1 MFPGVFFFILK
12 GGIIMSNDF
21 NSYFQQ
27 ITDTFNSKID
37 ELIGKTRKE
46 TRDDLDQFEK
56 EIELIE
62 QGYSAEEV
70 LNMTKRK

>member
-1 MFPGVFFFILK
+1 MNMNEYLQKI
-12 GGIIMSNDF
+12 NAEW
-21 NSYFQQ
+21 NQ
-27 ITDTFNSKID
+27 KID
-37 ELIGKTRKE
+37 ALIDKTRKK

>member
-1 MFPGVFFFILK
+1 MNMNEYLQKI
-12 GGIIMSNDF
+12 NAEW
-21 NSYFQQ
+21 NQ
-27 ITDTFNSKID
+27 KID
-37 ELIGKTRKE
+37 TLIDKTRKDA
-46 TRDDLDQFEK
+46 RDDLDQFEK

>member
-1 MFPGVFFFILK
+1 MNI
-12 GGIIMSNDF
+12 NEYF
-21 NSYFQQ
+21 NQLNAEWNQ
-27 ITDTFNSKID
+27 KID
-37 ELIGKTRKE
+37 TLIDKTRKE

-70 LNMTKRK
+70 LEMMKNK

>member
-1 MFPGVFFFILK
+1 MN
-12 GGIIMSNDF
+12 MNE
-21 NSYFQQ
+21 YFQQ
-27 ITDTFNSKID
+27 ITNEWNAKID
-37 ELIGKTRKE
+37 SLVSDTRKE
-46 TRDDLDQFEK
+46 ARDDLDQFEK

>member
-12 GGIIMSNDF
+12 EEYIMNKYI
-21 NSYFQQ
+21 NEYFQQ
-27 ITDTFNSKID
+27 LNAEWDSKID
-37 ELIGKTRKE
+37 SLVNNARKE
-46 TRDDLDQFEK
+46 ARDDLDQFEK

-70 LNMTKRK
+70 LEMMKNK

>member
-56 EIELIE
+56 EIALIE

>member
-1 MFPGVFFFILK
+1 MNMNEYLQKI
-12 GGIIMSNDF
+12 NAEW
-21 NSYFQQ
+21 NQ
-27 ITDTFNSKID
+27 KID
-37 ELIGKTRKE
+37 TLIDKTRKE
-46 TRDDLDQFEK
+46 ARDDLDQFEK

>member
-1 MFPGVFFFILK
+1 MN
-12 GGIIMSNDF
+12 MNE
-21 NSYFQQ
+21 YFQQ
-27 ITDTFNSKID
+27 LNNNMAAEID
-37 ELIGKTRKE
+37 DLIDKTRKDVHE
-46 TRDDLDQFEK
+46 DLDQFEK

>member
-1 MFPGVFFFILK
+1 
-12 GGIIMSNDF
+12 MSNNF

-27 ITDTFNSKID
+27 LNAEWNTNID
-37 ELIGKTRKE
+37 ALIDKTRKE
-46 TRDDLDQFEK
+46 AHDDLDQFEK

-70 LNMTKRK
+70 LEMTKKK

>member
-1 MFPGVFFFILK
+1 
-12 GGIIMSNDF
+12 MSNNF

-37 ELIGKTRKE
+37 TLIDKTRKE
-46 TRDDLDQFEK
+46 AHDDLDQFEK

>member
-1 MFPGVFFFILK
+1 MNI
-12 GGIIMSNDF
+12 NEYF
-21 NSYFQQ
+21 NQLNAEWN
-27 ITDTFNSKID
+27 TKID
-37 ELIGKTRKE
+37 ALIDKTRKE
-46 TRDDLDQFEK
+46 VNDDLDQFER

>member
-56 EIELIE
+56 EIALI
-62 QGYSAEEV
+62 
-70 LNMTKRK
+70 